1 MGYEITKMS
10 AQYCLHKAGVIANV
24 IVYIYTYIYI
34 SYTYVYVHTYKL
46 YVIFILT
53 RYTSLCLKYLIG
65 KSVYSAAIIYLQ

>member
-1 MGYEITKMS
+1 MGSEITKMS

-24 IVYIYTYIYI
+24 IIYTYIYI

-65 KSVYSAAIIYLQ
+65 KSVYSVAIIYLQ